1 MSSKELDSIKTDLQK
16 HHSWERIGASTNQEK
31 NAVLTIIYE
40 VFTLVVRNI
49 HLLGIT
55 QDTSVDGAVR
65 IILKSKTQ
73 RNSLR
78 AAFVATRFLTRL
90 PANVKGTRKLALK
103 QEMYRL
109 LERYMDLM
117 KNTY

>member
-1 MSSKELDSIKTDLQK
+1 MGYNHECRK
-16 HHSWERIGASTNQEK
+16 WEARMDDNEYWYG
-31 NAVLTIIYE
+31 L
-40 VFTLVVRNI
+40 
-49 HLLGIT
+49 
-55 QDTSVDGAVR
+55 R

-73 RNSLR
+73 RDSLR

-109 LERYMDLM
+109 LERCMDLM
-117 KNTY
+117 KKKPTSNTALVNPIHLRVVVSSTKEPRLFQTLMY